1 MILPGENKT
10 MDDAIH
16 VIGMGLSIADLTA
29 SHLALIES
37 ASVLVGGK
45 RHLAS
50 FGKATAVRKE
60 ISSPVSGV
68 LDFIE
73 RHMASGLVVVLAS
86 GDPLFFG
93 IGKTLIERLGPDK
106 VVIHPN
112 VTSMAAAFARL
123 KLPWQDA
130 AWVSLHGRD
139 NMRGL
144 VKAMDDKNLLCV
156 LTDPKNDP
164 LAVKKQVV
172 SHDYTWQMWVLENL
186 GAPEEKISSM
196 DEHTDT
202 QTVFGQPN
210 VVVLQKGELPAPSA
224 PLRLGTPDNWFVHEK
239 GLITKAPVRVLSLA
253 ALELGPTNILW
264 DLGAGSGSVGI
275 EATLF
280 LPDGFVYA
288 VEKNK
293 HRIEQITANVKRFT
307 VRNLSAVRAQLP
319 HGLADLPRPDRVFI
333 GGSGKDLDQVLN
345 VVVKVLNPLGR
356 IVINTVL
363 METLHLAVSVL
374 DEKGFE
380 VDITQAQISK
390 SSDMPWGRRMEAL
403 NPVWIIAAQKGS
415 SL

>member
-1 MILPGENKT
+1 MTEPV
-10 MDDAIH
+10 H
-16 VIGMGLSIADLTA
+16 VIGMGLGPLDLTA
-29 SHLALIES
+29 SHLALIER
-37 ASVLVGGK
+37 AAVLVGGK
-45 RHLAS
+45 RHLSYFEDA
-50 FGKATAVRKE
+50 KALKKE

-73 RHMASGLVVVLAS
+73 QNIAAGLVVVLAS

-93 IGKTLIERLGPDK
+93 IGKTLIARLGADN
-106 VVIHPN
+106 VFIHPN

-139 NMRGL
+139 NMSAL
-144 VKAMDDKNLLCV
+144 AKAMDDRDLLCV

-164 LAVKKQVV
+164 WAVKKQVET
-172 SHDYTWQMWVLENL
+172 HEYAWQMWVLENL
-186 GAPEEKISSM
+186 GAPQEKIFSM

-202 QTVFGQPN
+202 QKAFAQPN
-210 VVVLQKGELPAPSA
+210 VVVLQKGELAVPSG

-253 ALELGPTNILW
+253 ALELSPDNILW

-288 VEKNK
+288 VEKNQG
-293 HRIEQITANVKRFT
+293 RVAQIKANVERFK
-307 VRNLSAVRAQLP
+307 VKNLSVTSAQLP
-319 HGLADLPRPDRVFI
+319 HGLASLPTPDRVFI
-333 GGSGKDLDQVLN
+333 GGSGKNIGRVLDVAAT
-345 VVVKVLNPLGR
+345 VLNPLGR
-356 IVINTVL
+356 IVLNTVL

-374 DEKGFE
+374 EEKGFR
-380 VDITQAQISK
+380 VNLTQAQISK
-390 SSDMPWGRRMEAL
+390 SRNMPWGRRMEAL
-403 NPVWIIAAQKGS
+403 NPVWIIAAQKGKP
-415 SL
+415 